1 MIREFLGTN
10 SVLNTQQRPDIAR
23 SLIQGAGKMSSSQPS
38 LQLPDRRLEVVIIET
53 IVCVAMNII
62 SIMGN
67 TLVCL
72 AVYKN
77 SKLRSTTNLYIFA
90 LAASD
95 LLCATVEM
103 PLASAVLIT
112 GKWDFSDAL
121 CEIQGFVDVFVTNVT
136 PAIMGLTAFNRYM
149 RIVKTHNYNKI
160 FSPRRSKIWLS
171 VVWISLALYVI
182 VARVTNWNKFEFVP
196 GYAVCS
202 VVFTTMEKRITH
214 YCVVWTLF
222 LVLPISIAFFSYYK
236 ITKKVNQHKVDVAPS
251 LELNATNRAGRGL
264 SVQEIKLCRVLS
276 YVVAGFLV
284 CWVPMWLFI
293 FWKRFSPDTAP
304 RGIQLSAIFLLFLS
318 STINPFIYAATNR
331 KFRDEFYKL
340 LCWWKVRQLA
350 SEVDPVAEIRNVHNE
365 GVEQRDESNV

>member
-1 MIREFLGTN
+1 
-10 SVLNTQQRPDIAR
+10 
-23 SLIQGAGKMSSSQPS
+23 MSSS
-38 LQLPDRRLEVVIIET
+38 LDLPDRGLGVVIFET
-53 IVCVAMNII
+53 TVCVTMNII
-62 SIMGN
+62 SIIGN

-77 SKLRSTTNLYIFA
+77 SKLRSTTNLYIIA

-121 CEIQGFVDVFVTNVT
+121 CELQGFVDVFVTNVT

-171 VVWISLALYVI
+171 IVWISLALYVI

-202 VVFTTMEKRITH
+202 VVFTTMEKRIAH
-214 YCVVWTLF
+214 YCVVWALF
-222 LVLPISIAFFSYYK
+222 LVLPISIAVFSYHQ
-236 ITKKVNQHKVDVAPS
+236 ISKKVNQHKIDVAPS
-251 LELNATNRAGRGL
+251 LELNANNRARRGV
-264 SVQEIKLCRVLS
+264 SVHEINICRVLT
-276 YVVAGFLV
+276 YVVAGLLF
-284 CWVPMWLFI
+284 CWVPMWVFI
-293 FWKRFSPDTAP
+293 FWKRFSPHSAP

-331 KFRDEFYKL
+331 KFREEFYKL
-340 LCWWKVRQLA
+340 LCWWKVRGLA
-350 SEVDPVAEIRNVHNE
+350 PEVDTVAENRNVGHE
-365 GVEQRDESNV
+365 GVEQRGESNV

>member
-1 MIREFLGTN
+1 
-10 SVLNTQQRPDIAR
+10 
-23 SLIQGAGKMSSSQPS
+23 MSSSQPS

-53 IVCVAMNII
+53 IVCLAMNII

-77 SKLRSTTNLYIFA
+77 SKLRSTTNLYIIA
-90 LAASD
+90 LALSD

-149 RIVKTHNYNKI
+149 RIVKTHNYDKI

-276 YVVAGFLV
+276 YVVAGFLL

-331 KFRDEFYKL
+331 KFRDEFYQL

-350 SEVDPVAEIRNVHNE
+350 SEVDPVPEIRNVHNE

>member
-1 MIREFLGTN
+1 
-10 SVLNTQQRPDIAR
+10 
-23 SLIQGAGKMSSSQPS
+23 MSSS
-38 LQLPDRRLEVVIIET
+38 LQLPDRSLEVVIIET
-53 IVCVAMNII
+53 CVCVAMNII
-62 SIMGN
+62 SIIGN

-72 AVYKN
+72 AVYRN
-77 SKLRSTTNLYIFA
+77 SNLRSTTNLYIIA

-149 RIVKTHNYNKI
+149 RIVKTHHYNKV

-171 VVWISLALYVI
+171 CVWVSLAVYVI
-182 VARVTNWNKFEFVP
+182 IARVTNWNKFEFVP

-202 VVFTTMEKRITH
+202 VVFMTTEKRIAH
-214 YCVVWTLF
+214 YCVVWALF

-236 ITKKVNQHKVDVAPS
+236 ITKKVSQHKVDVAPS
-251 LELNATNRAGRGL
+251 LELNVNNRGGRGV
-264 SVQEIKLCRVLS
+264 SGQEINLCRVLS
-276 YVVAGFLV
+276 YVVAGFLL
-284 CWVPMWLFI
+284 CWVPMWVFI
-293 FWKRFSPDTAP
+293 FWKRFSPETAP

-331 KFRDEFYKL
+331 KFREEFYKL
-340 LCWWKVRQLA
+340 LCWWKVRRIA
-350 SEVDPVAEIRNVHNE
+350 PGVDHVVENRNVGNE
-365 GVEQRDESNV
+365 RVEQRDETNI

>member
-1 MIREFLGTN
+1 
-10 SVLNTQQRPDIAR
+10 
-23 SLIQGAGKMSSSQPS
+23 MSSS
-38 LQLPDRRLEVVIIET
+38 LHLPNRSVEVVIIET
-53 IVCVAMNII
+53 TVCVAMNII
-62 SIMGN
+62 SIIGN

-72 AVYKN
+72 SVYKN
-77 SKLRSTTNLYIFA
+77 SKLRSTTNLYIIA

-121 CEIQGFVDVFVTNVT
+121 CELQGFVDVFVTNVS

-149 RIVKTHNYNKI
+149 RIVKTHHYNKI

-171 VVWISLALYVI
+171 IVWISLALYVI
-182 VARVTNWNKFEFVP
+182 VTRVTNWNKFEFDP

-202 VVFTTMEKRITH
+202 VVFTTMEKRIAH
-214 YCVVWTLF
+214 YCVVWALF
-222 LVLPISIAFFSYYK
+222 LVLPISIAFFSYYQ

-251 LELNATNRAGRGL
+251 LELNANNRAGRGV
-264 SVQEIKLCRVLS
+264 SIQEINLSRVLS
-276 YVVAGFLV
+276 YVVAGLLF
-284 CWVPMWLFI
+284 CWVPMWVFI
-293 FWKRFSPDTAP
+293 LWKRFSPDSAP

-331 KFRDEFYKL
+331 KFREEFYKL
-340 LCWWKVRQLA
+340 MCWWKVRRLA
-350 SEVDPVAEIRNVHNE
+350 PGVGPVAENRNVDNE